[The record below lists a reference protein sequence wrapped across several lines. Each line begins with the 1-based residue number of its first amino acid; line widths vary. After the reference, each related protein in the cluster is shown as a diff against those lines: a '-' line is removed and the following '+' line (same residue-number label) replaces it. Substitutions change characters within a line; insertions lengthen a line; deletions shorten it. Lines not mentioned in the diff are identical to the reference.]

1 MPVRPLSSVPPLVKL
16 MLAAALAG
24 QLLLHAFQAPAQAH
38 ARDLGPAPSLA
49 SLRLASMGEP
59 IALSKTLMLVLQSA
73 DDQPGV
79 SLAWRQLDYQKLQDW
94 LQRILELDP
103 RAQYPLL
110 AASEVYSAVDD
121 PVRTRQ
127 MLEFVYAR
135 FAEDPNRRWPWL
147 AHAALVAKHRL
158 HDLPLA
164 RRYASAIRTQAT
176 GSGVPGWAR
185 ELEPF
190 ILEDMNEFDSA
201 QRLIG
206 GLLES
211 GQVTDPHELRF
222 LEQRLRHIAAMQRK
236 SAP

>member
-1 MPVRPLSSVPPLVKL
+1 MQVRPLSSVPLSVKL
-16 MLAAALAG
+16 MLGAALAA
-24 QLLLHAFQAPAQAH
+24 QLLWQAFQAPPQARAH
-38 ARDLGPAPSLA
+38 DLAPAPALA

-59 IALSKTLMLVLQSA
+59 IALSKALMLYLQSA

-79 SLAWRQLDYQKLQDW
+79 SRAWRQLDYKKVQDW

-110 AASEVYSAVDD
+110 AASQLYSAVDD

-147 AHAALVAKHRL
+147 AHATLVAKHRL

-164 RRYASAIRTQAT
+164 RRYAHAIRTLAT
-176 GSGVPGWAR
+176 GPGVPDWAR
-185 ELEPF
+185 ELELF
-190 ILEDMNEFDSA
+190 VLEDMNEFDSE
-201 QRLIG
+201 QILIG
-206 GLLES
+206 ALIQS
-211 GQVTDPHELRF
+211 GQVTDPHELQF
-222 LEQRLRHIAAMQRK
+222 LEQRLRRIAAMQRK
-236 SAP
+236 SVP